1 MIGRLGALW
10 RLISSPNF
18 ITSSRDNGGLGGGDL
33 SPGLHSRRFT
43 INEVTF
49 LKCCV
54 LLTAGWTKALV
65 IFTKKKKEG
74 KEETSRVENRRSG
87 AKEGAK
93 ETAWGG
99 KGKWRRRAEP
109 QDGQGTAR
117 EESKWVMRQDKEWA
131 EDKRLRERGGE
142 TAATCKTVHCFQC
155 QGFC

>member
-33 SPGLHSRRFT
+33 SPGLHSGRFT
-43 INEVTF
+43 VNEVTF
-49 LKCCV
+49 LKGCV

-65 IFTKKKKEG
+65 IFTKKKKES

-93 ETAWGG
+93 KTAWGG

-131 EDKRLRERGGE
+131 EDKSDWERERE
-142 TAATCKTVHCFQC
+142 RDYSNL
-155 QGFC
+155 